1 MILVGRVL
9 TSIVKIIYNKGKEI
23 ENFILEDYFQL
34 ESTDEKFKNKN
45 DFKDILITY
54 GLNINKKGIIK
65 QLLKL
70 FLWKL
75 QVF

>member
-70 FLWKL
+70 FL
-75 QVF
+75 